1 MHGGRKS
8 PPGFQPA
15 GRTIAI
21 GSLSHPDNRPAH
33 APARSICPMDEDE
46 VLTLC
51 RAMGVAVIGAAAGIA
66 CLLVFAV
73 LALA

>member
-1 MHGGRKS
+1 
-8 PPGFQPA
+8 
-15 GRTIAI
+15 
-21 GSLSHPDNRPAH
+21 
-33 APARSICPMDEDE
+33 MDEDE